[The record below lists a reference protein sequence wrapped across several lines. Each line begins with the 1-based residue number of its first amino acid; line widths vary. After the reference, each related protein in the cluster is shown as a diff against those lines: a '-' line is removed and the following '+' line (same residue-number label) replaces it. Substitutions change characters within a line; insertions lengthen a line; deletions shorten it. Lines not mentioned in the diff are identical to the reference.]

1 VHRCMGS
8 HRPVKGRIARARGR
22 TWALATGP
30 LPLPDQM
37 GTKKIHEKKGGVPP
51 PPDADASPKARASS
65 KSPARSTDCAL
76 LSSCW

>member
-8 HRPVKGRIARARGR
+8 HRPAKGRIARARGR

-37 GTKKIHEKKGGVPP
+37 GTKKIHEKKGGVFPP
-51 PPDADASPKARASS
+51 PGRKPQGKGPQQVA
-65 KSPARSTDCAL
+65 CAL
-76 LSSCW
+76 H